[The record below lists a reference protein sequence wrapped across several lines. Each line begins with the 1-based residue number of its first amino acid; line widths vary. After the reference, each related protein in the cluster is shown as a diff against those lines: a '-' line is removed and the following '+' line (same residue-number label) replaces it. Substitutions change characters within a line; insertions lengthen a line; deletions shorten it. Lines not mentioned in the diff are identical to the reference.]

1 MIDVTGSIVSID
13 AAGCQKTIA
22 EKLIDSGVDY
32 LIALKGNQGNLHEE
46 VSKFLSSIRDQDI
59 YGKNIDKS
67 EAVGKGHGRI
77 EKRVCL
83 TSTDTQL
90 LPTTHPW
97 KSLRTVI
104 MIEAQRVLGDA
115 SSVQRRYYISSAR
128 LSAQEFNDL
137 IRGHWGIENQLHW
150 VLDVGFRED
159 QCRVRAGFAT
169 ENYATLR
176 HIGLNL
182 LKQDKTRKGGI
193 KSKRMQAGWDPDFLF
208 SLLGRI

>member
-1 MIDVTGSIVSID
+1 MS
-13 AAGCQKTIA
+13 
-22 EKLIDSGVDY
+22 L
-32 LIALKGNQGNLHEE
+32 
-46 VSKFLSSIRDQDI
+46 F
-59 YGKNIDKS
+59 
-67 EAVGKGHGRI
+67 
-77 EKRVCL
+77 
-83 TSTDTQL
+83 TS
-90 LPTTHPW
+90 
-97 KSLRTVI
+97 
-104 MIEAQRVLGDA
+104 
-115 SSVQRRYYISSAR
+115 
-128 LSAQEFNDL
+128 QEFNDL

-159 QCRVRAGFAT
+159 QCRVLAGFAA